1 MTTASLYRDTI
12 AEARKVS
19 DLPFTSPDFKYAWN
33 ALEDRLLA
41 LDEASQVDLADRA
54 RTEKLHK
61 QAALV
66 ILGMLE

>member
-1 MTTASLYRDTI
+1 MTTASLYRETL
-12 AEARKVS
+12 AEAIRI
-19 DLPFTSPDFKYAWN
+19 DGLPFTSSRFTDAWN

-41 LDEASQVDLADRA
+41 LDEASQVDLVDRA

-61 QAALV
+61 HAALV